1 MADLNRRDF
10 LITGSALGTT
20 LIAPELGAQPTW
32 TNQPEKG
39 AKLRL
44 MRWKRFVAGDEE
56 LWLANTRKFSE
67 KYGIE
72 VRVDSESF
80 EDIRPKAAVAAN
92 VGSGPDIILG
102 WYDDAHLYRDKLV
115 PVTDVAEYL
124 GRKYGGWYDVCRDY
138 GMRGKDW
145 IALPIGAN
153 GGAMVYRKSH
163 VQAAGFDTFP
173 TTTGDYLKLAQA
185 MKAKGTPVGHALGH
199 ASGDATTWC
208 YWIVWGHG
216 GRLVDEKGNVAI
228 DSPETVAAL
237 EYVKQLYQNFPP
249 GTLSWL
255 DPSNNKAFLDGQISC
270 TNNAISVY
278 YVAKNSPDE
287 KLKAM
292 APDIEHADWPVGPVG
307 RPTQLHQIT
316 QGMVFKY
323 TKYPKAAKEYLRFM
337 MEREQYEP
345 WQTASLGYVMQPLK
359 AYENSPIWT
368 QEPKAA
374 AFRTGL
380 AKMRHHGYAGKL
392 GYASA
397 GAIADF
403 IIVDMVAEGASGD
416 KTPKQAAERAAQR
429 AQRYYK
435 V

>member
-1 MADLNRRDF
+1 MSDLNRRDF
-10 LITGSALGTT
+10 LISGSAVGAAL
-20 LIAPELGAQPTW
+20 LAPEASAQTW
-32 TNQPEKG
+32 TGQPEKG

-44 MRWKRFVAGDEE
+44 MRWKRFVEGDEAM
-56 LWLANTRKFSE
+56 WMQNTKKFSDQF
-67 KYGIE
+67 KIE

-102 WYDDAHLYRDKLV
+102 WYDDPHLYPDKLV
-115 PVTDVAEYL
+115 PLTDVAEYL
-124 GRKYGGWYDVCRDY
+124 GKKYGGWYDVCRDY
-138 GMRGKDW
+138 GMRGKEW
-145 IALPIGAN
+145 IGLPIGAN

-163 VQAAGFDTFP
+163 MQAAGFDAFP
-173 TTTGDYLKLAQA
+173 TTTDQYLKFAQA
-185 MKAKGTPVGHALGH
+185 MHAKGTPVAHALGH

-216 GRLVDEKGNVAI
+216 GQMVDKQGNVTI
-228 DSPETVAAL
+228 NSPETVAAL
-237 EYVKQLYQNFPP
+237 EYVKQLYATFPP

-270 TNNAISVY
+270 TNNAISIY

-292 APDIEHADWPVGPVG
+292 APDIEHADWPVGPIG
-307 RPTQLHQIT
+307 KPTQLHQIT

-323 TKYPKAAKEYLRFM
+323 SKYPKAAKEYLRFM
-337 MEREQYEP
+337 MEKEQYEP
-345 WQTASLGYVMQPLK
+345 WQTASLGYVEQPLK

-374 AFRTGL
+374 AFRYGM
-380 AKMRHHGYAGKL
+380 AKMRHHGYAGQL

-397 GAIADF
+397 GVIADF
-403 IIVDMVAEGASGD
+403 IVVDMVAEAASGS
-416 KTPKQAAERAAQR
+416 KTPKEAAERAAAR
-429 AQRYYK
+429 ASRYYK